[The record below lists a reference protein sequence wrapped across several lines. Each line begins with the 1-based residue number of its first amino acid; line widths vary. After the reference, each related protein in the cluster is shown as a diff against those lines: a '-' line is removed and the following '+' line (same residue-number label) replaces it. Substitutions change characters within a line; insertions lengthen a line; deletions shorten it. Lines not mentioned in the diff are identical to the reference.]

1 MPYRDEDILLVKK
14 LSKTH
19 QTTDLMA
26 VIITVLF
33 FYLAFPSGGYGLLSW
48 FVMVPII
55 IALNRSTNTKN
66 AFMMGLLAATLGW
79 MFSIW
84 WVPDGLAKIT
94 GASPHVSILLV
105 FIFCLISALPYAL
118 ACWCHV
124 RFKLGKNVS
133 GALLSAAIFTLL
145 VNYIPNIL
153 PGNLAHALYLQP
165 IYLQFADIGG
175 VALVFFIIHCVNFLI
190 ANGVYRVNKK
200 HTQSIYCFTLAMLIF
215 VGNCLYGYFRID
227 EINNQLN
234 KSINKFSVLLIQ
246 PNIAISKRS
255 RADWYNEH
263 IPLTEL
269 LSASRQLEP
278 ADLVIFPE
286 VPVPISSTFFEDD
299 EVYFTQFFSG
309 QNFLLTAIKPIEQH
323 LEDDSGY
330 FNTMELHHN
339 NGITSHYSK
348 QVLLPF
354 GEYIPFS
361 KALPWLK
368 KFFANAPN
376 YRTQQSKATIPLA
389 LTNNTIHLIPLIC
402 YEAVFTDIVKKGVT
416 SGGEVM
422 INTSNDGWFSA
433 LAAKNTHLAL
443 ALFRTIEFRKPL
455 IRVTNTGV
463 TRIVSQTGNIISAP
477 LSTDVPLLYLDEVR
491 LIDYQTIYQQHPNI
505 FKYLLIMF
513 IIINLLI
520 KLKNKLWAINFGQ

>member
-1 MPYRDEDILLVKK
+1 LPYRDEDILLVKK

-19 QTTDLMA
+19 QTSDLMA
-26 VIITVLF
+26 IVITVLF

-55 IALNRSTNTKN
+55 IALNHTTNTKN

-124 RFKLGKNVS
+124 RFKLGKNAS

-145 VNYIPNIL
+145 VNYIPHIL

-190 ANGVYRVNKK
+190 ANGVSQVNKK
-200 HTQSIYCFTLAMLIF
+200 HTQSIYCFTLAILIF
-215 VGNCLYGYFRID
+215 VGNCIYGHFRID

-246 PNIAISKRS
+246 PNIATSNRS
-255 RADWYNEH
+255 RADWYNEQ
-263 IPLTEL
+263 IPLTKL
-269 LSASRQLEP
+269 LGTSRQLEP

-286 VPVPISSTFFEDD
+286 VPVPISSTFFEEDD
-299 EVYFTQFFSG
+299 VYFKQFFSG
-309 QNFLLTAIKPIEQH
+309 QNFLLTAIKPIKQN
-323 LEDDSGY
+323 LEEESGY
-330 FNTMELHHN
+330 FNTMELHHD
-339 NGITSHYSK
+339 SEKLSYYSK

-361 KALPWLK
+361 HALPWLK

-376 YRTQQSKATIPLA
+376 YRTQKSNATISLA
-389 LTNNTIHLIPLIC
+389 LTNKIINLIPLIC
-402 YEAVFTDIVKKGVT
+402 YEAVFTDTVKNGVT

-433 LAAKNTHLAL
+433 LAAKNTHFAL
-443 ALFRTIEFRKPL
+443 ALFRTIEFRMPL
-455 IRVTNTGV
+455 IRATNTGL
-463 TRIVSQTGNIISAP
+463 TRIINPTGTIISAP
-477 LSTDVPLLYLDEVR
+477 LSTDIPLLYLDEVG
-491 LIDYQTIYQQHPNI
+491 LIDYQTIYQQHPNA
-505 FKYLLIMF
+505 FKYLLIIF
-513 IIINLLI
+513 IIVGLLYNNS
-520 KLKNKLWAINFGQ
+520 KTKVP